1 MNFDRME
8 LILVIFHVHVKDLAT
23 VDARG
28 IVVSISCLLLPEGV
42 PGRKISHHGLAG
54 LRVTKSGAI
63 EKQKDK
69 GAGCAWYNEVFF
81 LDKDEKIFGY
91 YEK

>member
-8 LILVIFHVHVKDLAT
+8 LILVIFHVQVKDLAT

-42 PGRKISHHGLAG
+42 PGRKISHILAWACW
-54 LRVTKSGAI
+54 VTSD
-63 EKQKDK
+63 QKRRYRETK
-69 GAGCAWYNEVFF
+69 G
-81 LDKDEKIFGY
+81 
-91 YEK
+91 